1 MSVVGIKF
9 DGEERVSER
18 LVDLVLNA
26 TPDERTKIYLSL
38 NDDEKYAL
46 SVILDAEITNPWAR
60 FENDPVGFVEEGLGE
75 TLWSKQREILESIR
89 DNKRT
94 TVPACHA
101 PGKSHLAARAV
112 AWWIAVHPPGTAIAI
127 TTATTFKQVR
137 NIMWAQIRR
146 VHMAHNLPGEIL
158 TTEWK
163 MDDTV
168 VAYGF
173 RPADNNEAAV
183 QGIHAPHLLVVV
195 DEAGGLSDKIGSAL
209 EALMTGGHTRLLVL
223 GNPPTDQEQTWF
235 ERICNSPIY
244 ESIPIGA
251 YDTPNFT
258 GEETGLC
265 RSCPAHVEAHTVATH
280 LVDQSWVDDV
290 ISEFGEDSPFVEA
303 RVNARFP
310 QTGTGK
316 VIPYHWAELSTNNE
330 DYLESA
336 VIRLGVDIAS
346 DGGDEFVIAKA
357 DGYKVS
363 LVHRSSGK
371 ANANAVDVA
380 GVVIAEIERAV
391 AEHKT
396 RNVSDMVRVKIDT
409 IGVGWGVVSLLDRWV
424 KERGLRAIVVGVNV
438 AERPKDQA
446 KFKNQRAE
454 MWWNTR
460 AMLQPKDEK
469 QEIRLDV
476 DRPVLAQLAGP
487 TFKSDSSG
495 RIQIESKADMKK
507 RGVHSPDR
515 AEAILLALYENKTVH
530 APISP
535 LSFTQSNPWT
545 V

>member
-1 MSVVGIKF
+1 MA
-9 DGEERVSER
+9 ER

-26 TPDERTKIYLSL
+26 TPEERTKIYLSL
-38 NDDEKYAL
+38 NDDEKNAL
-46 SVILDAEITNPWAR
+46 ALILDAEISNPWAR
-60 FENDPVGFVEEGLGE
+60 FENDPVGFIEEGLGE

-112 AWWIAVHPPGTAIAI
+112 AWWISVHPPGTAIAI
-127 TTATTFKQVR
+127 TTASTFKQVR
-137 NIMWAQIRR
+137 NIMWAGIRR
-146 VHMAHNLPGEIL
+146 VHIANNLPGEIL

-163 MDDTV
+163 LEDTV

-183 QGIHAPHLLVVV
+183 QGIHAPHLLIVV
-195 DEAGGLSDKIGSAL
+195 DEAGGISDKIGSAL

-258 GEETGLC
+258 GEETGQC
-265 RSCPAHVEAHTVATH
+265 RSCPPHIDAHKVATH

-290 ISEFGEDSPFVEA
+290 ISEFGEDSAFVEA

-310 QTGTGK
+310 STGTGK
-316 VIPYHWAELSTNNE
+316 VIPYHWAEASTTNE
-330 DYLESA
+330 DYLESE

-346 DGGDEFVIAKA
+346 NGGDEFVIALA

-371 ANANAVDVA
+371 VNANAVDVA
-380 GVVIAEIERAV
+380 GVVMGEIQKAV
-391 AEHKT
+391 AVHES
-396 RNVSDMVRVKIDT
+396 RNIREPVRVKIDT
-409 IGVGWGVVSLLDRWV
+409 IGVGWGVVSILDKWV
-424 KERGLRAIVVGVNV
+424 KERQTKAIIIGVNV
-438 AERPKDQA
+438 AERPKDQG

-454 MWWNTR
+454 MWWNARTL
-460 AMLQPKDEK
+460 LQPKDEK
-469 QEIRLDV
+469 QDIRLDV

-495 RIQIESKADMKK
+495 RILIESKIDMKK

-515 AEAILLALYENKTVH
+515 AEAILLALYENKKVIQ
-530 APISP
+530 AISP
-535 LSFTQSNPWT
+535 LSFTQSNPWEL
-545 V
+545 

>member
-1 MSVVGIKF
+1 
-9 DGEERVSER
+9 VSDR
-18 LVDLVLNA
+18 LVDKVLSA
-26 TPDERTKIYLSL
+26 TIEQRNEIYLTL
-38 NDDEKYAL
+38 TAEEKHAL
-46 SVILDAEITNPWAR
+46 GVILDAELENPWAR
-60 FENDPVGFVEEGLGE
+60 FENDPVGFVEQGLGE
-75 TLWSKQREILESIR
+75 TLWSKQREILNSIR

-112 AWWIAVHPPGTAIAI
+112 AWWISVHPPGTAIAI

-146 VHMAHNLPGEIL
+146 VHMAHDLPGEIL

-258 GEETGLC
+258 GEETGQC
-265 RSCPAHVEAHTVATH
+265 RSCPPHVDAHLVSTH

-290 ISEFGEDSPFVEA
+290 IGEFGEDSPFVEA
-303 RVNARFP
+303 RVFARFP

-316 VIPYHWAELSTNNE
+316 VIPYQWAELATQNE
-330 DYLESA
+330 DHLESE

-357 DGYKVS
+357 DGYKIS

-371 ANANAVDVA
+371 ANSNAVDVA
-380 GVVIAEIERAV
+380 GVIL
-391 AEHKT
+391 EHINNATALHTARGITQK
-396 RNVSDMVRVKIDT
+396 VRVKIDT
-409 IGVGWGVVSLLDRWV
+409 IGVGWGVVSLLKTWQNENRHSA
-424 KERGLRAIVVGVNV
+424 EIVAVNV

-460 AMLQPKDEK
+460 SLLQPKDDK
-469 QEIRLDV
+469 QDLRLDV
-476 DRPVLAQLAGP
+476 DRAVLAQLAGP

-495 RIQIESKADMKK
+495 RIQIESKIEMKK

-530 APISP
+530 QPISP

-545 V
+545 L